1 MGRGEPMTKRYVILG
16 NGIAGQTCA
25 EDLRK
30 ADENATVTIVA
41 AERHPLY
48 NRVALP
54 RYLRGQVRRE
64 KVFMRT
70 AEQSASQN
78 IDIHFETW
86 ATDVDLQEKVV
97 HTNRGQDL
105 KYDAILIATGG
116 RPKPPPWPG
125 SAEVTA
131 CIGFQ
136 TLDDTDAII
145 EKADQ
150 SERVLVM
157 GGSFIGYELA
167 EGVSFRKKAN
177 VTWIMRGPW
186 FLRYVLDEEGGRLCR
201 RLGEEQGVQ
210 FITSDEVQK
219 FSRQNGRYL
228 AETVNGEKV
237 EFDLL
242 TYGVGLDYYTE
253 PVRDGRVELSKGII
267 TDSKL
272 RTSAPDAYAAG
283 DIAVFYDLMVE
294 RHNQMGTWDNAEAH
308 GKVAA
313 RNMAGAD
320 EDFFDVPTYTTTM
333 FGSTLAVMGV
343 KPDVQPGLESV
354 RTFSFEEKFYRKLFF
369 KDDRLVGAIMIGP
382 PKGRKKLIE
391 IMRSRQKIERPKQE
405 LLDPANLKESTV
417 RRGDESSYRLPRTNG
432 IRLQRNRSFDP
443 SDPRVDPPLA
453 KGRHRPDAERG
464 RGRGGPVPS
473 SPLRGRTWT
482 EGGLDRASPR
492 RSPCPGRATRGD
504 LRGSGSAAG
513 RRARAAGVAGG
524 PARQAAP
531 RHRVASPGGAA

>member
-1 MGRGEPMTKRYVILG
+1 LSRRYVILG
-16 NGIAGQTCA
+16 NGIAGQTAA
-25 EDLRK
+25 EELRK
-30 ADENATVTIVA
+30 LEPDASIVMIA

-70 AEQSASQN
+70 VEDYAKRN
-78 IDIHFETW
+78 LDIHFETW
-86 ATDVDLQEKVV
+86 ATEVDVANKVV
-97 HTNRGQDL
+97 RTNRGDEFA
-105 KYDAILIATGG
+105 YDALLVATGG

-125 SAEVTA
+125 CDDVSQT
-131 CIGFQ
+131 IGFQ

-145 EKADQ
+145 EKADAAQ
-150 SERVLVM
+150 RVLVM

-167 EGVSFRKKAN
+167 EGVSYRKKAQL
-177 VTWIMRGPW
+177 TWIMRGPW

-201 RLGEEQGVQ
+201 QMGEEQGVE

-219 FSRQNGRYL
+219 FSRLNGRFL
-228 AETVNGEKV
+228 AETVNGKRV

-253 PVRDGRVELSKGII
+253 PVRGTSVKLDKGIV

-272 RTSAPDAYAAG
+272 RATAPDVYAAG

-343 KPDVQPGLESV
+343 TPDVQPDLESV

-391 IMRSRQKIERPKQE
+391 IMRSRQRIVRPKQE
-405 LLDPANLKESTV
+405 LLDPNNLK
-417 RRGDESSYRLPRTNG
+417 D
-432 IRLQRNRSFDP
+432 
-443 SDPRVDPPLA
+443 
-453 KGRHRPDAERG
+453 
-464 RGRGGPVPS
+464 
-473 SPLRGRTWT
+473 
-482 EGGLDRASPR
+482 
-492 RSPCPGRATRGD
+492 
-504 LRGSGSAAG
+504 
-513 RRARAAGVAGG
+513 
-524 PARQAAP
+524 
-531 RHRVASPGGAA
+531 

>member
-1 MGRGEPMTKRYVILG
+1 MTRRYVILG

-30 ADENATVTIVA
+30 ADSEASIVMIA

-70 AEQSASQN
+70 VEDYARQN
-78 IDIHFETW
+78 LEIHFETW
-86 ATDVDLQEKVV
+86 ATEVDLKEKIVT
-97 HTNRGQDL
+97 TNRGQSFA
-105 KYDAILIATGG
+105 YDAILIATGG
-116 RPKPPPWPG
+116 RPKPPPWSG
-125 SAEVTA
+125 SSDVSA
-131 CIGFQ
+131 CLGFQ

-145 EKADQ
+145 EKADA

-167 EGVSFRKKAN
+167 EGVSFRRKAN

-186 FLRYVLDEEGGRLCR
+186 FLRYVLDEEGGQLCR
-201 RLGEEQGVQ
+201 QLGEEQGVQ
-210 FITSDEVQK
+210 FLTSDEVHR
-219 FSRQNGRYL
+219 FSRHNGRFI
-228 AETVNGEKV
+228 AETAAGHTV

-253 PVRDGRVELSKGII
+253 PIRDSVEMKSGIV
-267 TDSKL
+267 TDAKL

-343 KPDVQPGLESV
+343 TPDVQPGLESV
-354 RTFSFEEKFYRKLFF
+354 RTFSLEEKFYRKLFF

-391 IMRSRQKIERPKQE
+391 IMRSRQKIERPKPE
-405 LLDPANLKESTV
+405 LLDPANL
-417 RRGDESSYRLPRTNG
+417 RD
-432 IRLQRNRSFDP
+432 
-443 SDPRVDPPLA
+443 
-453 KGRHRPDAERG
+453 
-464 RGRGGPVPS
+464 
-473 SPLRGRTWT
+473 
-482 EGGLDRASPR
+482 
-492 RSPCPGRATRGD
+492 
-504 LRGSGSAAG
+504 
-513 RRARAAGVAGG
+513 
-524 PARQAAP
+524 
-531 RHRVASPGGAA
+531 

>member
-1 MGRGEPMTKRYVILG
+1 MTRRYVILG
-16 NGIAGQTCA
+16 NGIAGQTAA
-25 EDLRK
+25 EELRK
-30 ADENATVTIVA
+30 ADGEASIVIVA

-70 AEQSASQN
+70 VEDYAKQN
-78 IDIHFETW
+78 LEIHFETW
-86 ATDVDLQEKVV
+86 ATEVDAAAKIVR
-97 HTNRGQDL
+97 TNRGQEL
-105 KYDAILIATGG
+105 GYDALLIATGG

-125 SAEVTA
+125 SDEVAA
-131 CIGFQ
+131 CLGFQ
-136 TLDDTDAII
+136 TLDDTDDII
-145 EKADQ
+145 AKADS

-167 EGVSFRKKAN
+167 EGVSFRHKPS

-201 RLGEEQGVQ
+201 QMGEAQGVQ

-219 FSRQNGRYL
+219 FSRTNGRYL
-228 AETVNGEKV
+228 AETVNGNRV

-253 PVRDGRVELSKGII
+253 PAAAAGAELKKGIV
-267 TDSKL
+267 TDAKL
-272 RTSAPDAYAAG
+272 RTSAPDVYAAG
-283 DIAVFYDLMVE
+283 DVAVFYDLMVE

-308 GKVAA
+308 GRVAA

-333 FGSTLAVMGV
+333 FGSTLAVAGV
-343 KPDVQPGLESV
+343 TPDVQPDLQSV

-391 IMRSRQKIERPKQE
+391 IMRSRQKIERPREE
-405 LLDPANLKESTV
+405 LLDPANLK
-417 RRGDESSYRLPRTNG
+417 D
-432 IRLQRNRSFDP
+432 
-443 SDPRVDPPLA
+443 
-453 KGRHRPDAERG
+453 
-464 RGRGGPVPS
+464 
-473 SPLRGRTWT
+473 
-482 EGGLDRASPR
+482 
-492 RSPCPGRATRGD
+492 
-504 LRGSGSAAG
+504 
-513 RRARAAGVAGG
+513 
-524 PARQAAP
+524 
-531 RHRVASPGGAA
+531 

>member
-1 MGRGEPMTKRYVILG
+1 LARRYVILG
-16 NGIAGQTCA
+16 NGIAGQTAA
-25 EDLRK
+25 EELRK
-30 ADENATVTIVA
+30 LDSEASIVMIA

-70 AEQSASQN
+70 AEDYARQN
-78 IDIHFETW
+78 LDIHLETW
-86 ATDVDLQEKVV
+86 ATEVDVAAKVV
-97 HTNRGQDL
+97 RTNKDQEFP
-105 KYDAILIATGG
+105 YDALLVATGG

-125 SAEVTA
+125 CDEVSQT
-131 CIGFQ
+131 IGFQ

-145 EKADQ
+145 EKSDT

-167 EGVSFRKKAN
+167 EGVSFRKKAQL
-177 VTWIMRGPW
+177 TWIMRGPW
-186 FLRYVLDEEGGRLCR
+186 FLRYVLDEEGGQLCR
-201 RLGEEQGVQ
+201 QLGEAQGVE

-219 FSRQNGRYL
+219 FSRMNGRFR
-228 AETVNGEKV
+228 AETVNGKRV
-237 EFDLL
+237 ELDLL

-253 PVRDGRVELSKGII
+253 PVRRTAVKLDKGIV

-272 RTSAPDAYAAG
+272 RASAPDVYAAG

-343 KPDVQPGLESV
+343 TPDVQPDLESV

-369 KDDRLVGAIMIGP
+369 KNDRLVGAIMIGP

-391 IMRSRQKIERPKQE
+391 IMRSRQVIERPKQD
-405 LLDPANLKESTV
+405 LLDPNNLK
-417 RRGDESSYRLPRTNG
+417 D
-432 IRLQRNRSFDP
+432 
-443 SDPRVDPPLA
+443 
-453 KGRHRPDAERG
+453 
-464 RGRGGPVPS
+464 
-473 SPLRGRTWT
+473 
-482 EGGLDRASPR
+482 
-492 RSPCPGRATRGD
+492 
-504 LRGSGSAAG
+504 
-513 RRARAAGVAGG
+513 
-524 PARQAAP
+524 
-531 RHRVASPGGAA
+531 

>member
-1 MGRGEPMTKRYVILG
+1 LSRRYVILG
-16 NGIAGQTCA
+16 NGIAGQTAA

-30 ADENATVTIVA
+30 LDADASIVMIA

-70 AEQSASQN
+70 VEDYARQN
-78 IDIHFETW
+78 LDIHFETW
-86 ATDVDLQEKVV
+86 ATEVDVTSKVV
-97 HTNRGQDL
+97 RTNRGDEFA
-105 KYDAILIATGG
+105 YDALLVATGG

-125 SAEVTA
+125 CDEVSQT
-131 CIGFQ
+131 IGFQ

-145 EKADQ
+145 EKADAAQ
-150 SERVLVM
+150 RVLVM

-167 EGVSFRKKAN
+167 EGVSFRKKAQL
-177 VTWIMRGPW
+177 TWIMRGPW
-186 FLRYVLDEEGGRLCR
+186 FLRYVLDEEGGQLCR
-201 RLGEEQGVQ
+201 QLGESQGVE
-210 FITSDEVQK
+210 FLTSDEVQK
-219 FSRQNGRYL
+219 FSRLNGRFL
-228 AETVNGEKV
+228 AETVNGKRV

-253 PVRDGRVELSKGII
+253 PVNGGAVKLDKGIV
-267 TDSKL
+267 TDAKL
-272 RTSAPDAYAAG
+272 RTSAPDVYAAG

-308 GKVAA
+308 GHVAA

-343 KPDVQPGLESV
+343 TPDVQPGLESV
-354 RTFSFEEKFYRKLFF
+354 RTYSFEEKFYRKLFF

-391 IMRSRQKIERPKQE
+391 IMRSRQRIERPKQE
-405 LLDPANLKESTV
+405 LLDPNNLK
-417 RRGDESSYRLPRTNG
+417 D
-432 IRLQRNRSFDP
+432 
-443 SDPRVDPPLA
+443 
-453 KGRHRPDAERG
+453 
-464 RGRGGPVPS
+464 
-473 SPLRGRTWT
+473 
-482 EGGLDRASPR
+482 
-492 RSPCPGRATRGD
+492 
-504 LRGSGSAAG
+504 
-513 RRARAAGVAGG
+513 
-524 PARQAAP
+524 
-531 RHRVASPGGAA
+531 

>member
-1 MGRGEPMTKRYVILG
+1 LTRRYVVIG

-30 ADENATVTIVA
+30 ADPDASIVMIA

-70 AEQSASQN
+70 VEDYERQN
-78 IDIHFETW
+78 LEIHFETW
-86 ATDVDLQEKVV
+86 ATQIDTGARLVR
-97 HTNRGQDL
+97 TNRDQEFA
-105 KYDAILIATGG
+105 YDAVLIATGG

-125 SAEVTA
+125 SDEVSA
-131 CIGFQ
+131 CVGFQ
-136 TLDDTDAII
+136 TLDDTDEII
-145 EKADQ
+145 EKADE

-167 EGVSFRKKAN
+167 EGVSFRHKAKL
-177 VTWIMRGPW
+177 TWIMRGPW
-186 FLRYVLDEEGGRLCR
+186 FLRYVLDAEGGQLCR
-201 RLGEEQGVQ
+201 QMGEAQGVE

-219 FSRQNGRYL
+219 FSRSNGRFT

-237 EFDLL
+237 DFDLL

-253 PVRDGRVELSKGII
+253 PVRGTTVELNKGIV
-267 TDSKL
+267 TDAKL
-272 RTSAPDAYAAG
+272 RTSAPDVYAAG

-308 GKVAA
+308 GHVTA

-343 KPDVQPGLESV
+343 TPDVQPDLESV

-391 IMRSRQKIERPKQE
+391 IMRSRQRIERPKQD
-405 LLDPANLKESTV
+405 LLDPNNLK
-417 RRGDESSYRLPRTNG
+417 D
-432 IRLQRNRSFDP
+432 
-443 SDPRVDPPLA
+443 
-453 KGRHRPDAERG
+453 
-464 RGRGGPVPS
+464 
-473 SPLRGRTWT
+473 
-482 EGGLDRASPR
+482 
-492 RSPCPGRATRGD
+492 
-504 LRGSGSAAG
+504 
-513 RRARAAGVAGG
+513 
-524 PARQAAP
+524 
-531 RHRVASPGGAA
+531 

>member
-1 MGRGEPMTKRYVILG
+1 LSRRYVILG
-16 NGIAGQTCA
+16 NGIAGQTAA
-25 EDLRK
+25 EELRK
-30 ADENATVTIVA
+30 LDADASIVMIA

-70 AEQSASQN
+70 VEDYAKRNLE
-78 IDIHFETW
+78 IHFETW
-86 ATDVDLQEKVV
+86 ATEVDVTNKVV
-97 HTNRGQDL
+97 RTNRGQEFV
-105 KYDAILIATGG
+105 YDALLIATGG
-116 RPKPPPWPG
+116 RPKPPPWHG
-125 SAEVTA
+125 SDEVSP

-145 EKADQ
+145 EKADA

-167 EGVSFRKKAN
+167 EGVSFRKKAQL
-177 VTWIMRGPW
+177 TWIMRGPW
-186 FLRYVLDEEGGRLCR
+186 FLRYVLDEEGGQLCR
-201 RLGEEQGVQ
+201 QLGEAQGVE

-219 FSRQNGRYL
+219 FSRLNGRFQ
-228 AETVNGEKV
+228 ADTVNGKHV

-253 PVRDGRVELSKGII
+253 PARGSAIELDKGIV
-267 TDSKL
+267 TDAKL
-272 RTSAPDAYAAG
+272 RTSAPDVYAAG
-283 DIAVFYDLMVE
+283 DIAVFFDLMVE

-313 RNMAGAD
+313 HNMAGAD

-343 KPDVQPGLESV
+343 TPDVQPDLESV
-354 RTFSFEEKFYRKLFF
+354 RTYSFEEKFYRKLFF

-391 IMRSRQKIERPKQE
+391 IMRSRQRIERPKQE
-405 LLDPANLKESTV
+405 LLDPANLK
-417 RRGDESSYRLPRTNG
+417 D
-432 IRLQRNRSFDP
+432 
-443 SDPRVDPPLA
+443 
-453 KGRHRPDAERG
+453 
-464 RGRGGPVPS
+464 
-473 SPLRGRTWT
+473 
-482 EGGLDRASPR
+482 
-492 RSPCPGRATRGD
+492 
-504 LRGSGSAAG
+504 
-513 RRARAAGVAGG
+513 
-524 PARQAAP
+524 
-531 RHRVASPGGAA
+531 

>member
-1 MGRGEPMTKRYVILG
+1 LTRRYVVIG

-25 EDLRK
+25 EELRK
-30 ADENATVTIVA
+30 ADADASIVMIA

-64 KVFMRT
+64 KVLMRT
-70 AEQSASQN
+70 VEDYANRNLE
-78 IDIHFETW
+78 IHFETW
-86 ATDVDLQEKVV
+86 ATEIDARSKIVR
-97 HTNRGQDL
+97 TSRGQEFP
-105 KYDAILIATGG
+105 YDALLIATGG

-125 SAEVTA
+125 SEEVSA
-131 CIGFQ
+131 CLGFQ
-136 TLDDTDAII
+136 TLDDTDALI

-167 EGVSFRKKAN
+167 EGVSFRKKAKL
-177 VTWIMRGPW
+177 TWIMRGPW

-201 RLGEEQGVQ
+201 QLGEAQDVQ
-210 FITSDEVQK
+210 FLISDEVQR
-219 FSRQNGRYL
+219 FSRTNGRFH
-228 AETVNGEKV
+228 AETVNGHQV
-237 EFDLL
+237 DFDLL

-253 PVRDGRVELSKGII
+253 PVRNTGIELNKGIV

-272 RTSAPDAYAAG
+272 RTAAPDVYAAG

-313 RNMAGAD
+313 RNMAGES

-343 KPDVQPGLESV
+343 TPDVQPDLESV

-391 IMRSRQKIERPKQE
+391 IMRSRQIIERPKQE
-405 LLDPANLKESTV
+405 LLDPNNL
-417 RRGDESSYRLPRTNG
+417 
-432 IRLQRNRSFDP
+432 
-443 SDPRVDPPLA
+443 
-453 KGRHRPDAERG
+453 
-464 RGRGGPVPS
+464 
-473 SPLRGRTWT
+473 
-482 EGGLDRASPR
+482 
-492 RSPCPGRATRGD
+492 
-504 LRGSGSAAG
+504 SG
-513 RRARAAGVAGG
+513 
-524 PARQAAP
+524 
-531 RHRVASPGGAA
+531 

>member
-1 MGRGEPMTKRYVILG
+1 LARRYVILG
-16 NGIAGQTCA
+16 NGIAGQTAA
-25 EDLRK
+25 EELRK
-30 ADENATVTIVA
+30 LDSEASIVMIA

-70 AEQSASQN
+70 AEDYARQN
-78 IDIHFETW
+78 LDIHLETW
-86 ATDVDLQEKVV
+86 ATEVDVAAKVV
-97 HTNRGQDL
+97 RTNKDQEFP
-105 KYDAILIATGG
+105 YDALLVATGG

-125 SAEVTA
+125 CDEVSQT
-131 CIGFQ
+131 IGFQ

-145 EKADQ
+145 EKSDT

-167 EGVSFRKKAN
+167 EGVSFRKKAQL
-177 VTWIMRGPW
+177 TWIMRGPW
-186 FLRYVLDEEGGRLCR
+186 FLRYVLDEEGGQLCR
-201 RLGEEQGVQ
+201 QLGEAQGVE

-219 FSRQNGRYL
+219 FSRMNGRFR
-228 AETVNGEKV
+228 AETVNGKRV

-253 PVRDGRVELSKGII
+253 PVSRTVVKLDKGIV

-272 RTSAPDAYAAG
+272 RASAPDVYAAG

-343 KPDVQPGLESV
+343 TPDVQPDLESV

-369 KDDRLVGAIMIGP
+369 KNDRLVGAIMIGP

-391 IMRSRQKIERPKQE
+391 IMRSRQVIERPKQD
-405 LLDPANLKESTV
+405 LLDPNNLK
-417 RRGDESSYRLPRTNG
+417 D
-432 IRLQRNRSFDP
+432 
-443 SDPRVDPPLA
+443 
-453 KGRHRPDAERG
+453 
-464 RGRGGPVPS
+464 
-473 SPLRGRTWT
+473 
-482 EGGLDRASPR
+482 
-492 RSPCPGRATRGD
+492 
-504 LRGSGSAAG
+504 
-513 RRARAAGVAGG
+513 
-524 PARQAAP
+524 
-531 RHRVASPGGAA
+531 